1 MRFLHTADWHL
12 GRILHGQRLIEDQA
26 HALEQLAL
34 LIRDSNPDALLI
46 CGDVYDRA
54 VPPPDAVELLDEFL
68 SEMIT
73 DLNLTVIIIA
83 GNHDSPIRMDFGAK
97 VFSRQGLHVFGSVTD
112 EFLPVILHDAH
123 GPVSFFSLPYA
134 EPALV
139 REKLSCEG
147 LIGHES
153 AIKAMLDI
161 RSRTPGERSVL
172 LAHAFISGCEEAE
185 SERPLSI
192 GGADCVNASV
202 FSDFHYV
209 ALGHLHRPQT
219 AGGAQIRYSGSLLK
233 YSFSEAD
240 HKKVVHLVELDRDG
254 KSQVDSIALTVRRD
268 VRRMSGFLT
277 DILQGPANGES
288 RDDYL
293 LVSLLDQTPILDV
306 MGKIREIYPNTLH
319 IERPYLETG
328 GGSGRAPSDH
338 RKLSDADLFAAFYQ
352 EVTGTAL
359 SQQQA
364 HAYGTIVSALR
375 RKDRE
380 TEVL

>member
-1 MRFLHTADWHL
+1 MRFVHTADWHL

-34 LIRDSNPDALLI
+34 LIKDCNPEALLI

-68 SEMIT
+68 SEMIM
-73 DLNLTVIIIA
+73 DLDLAVIVIA

-97 VFSRQGLHVFGSVTD
+97 VFSRQGLHVFGSITD
-112 EFLPVILHDAH
+112 EFLPVVLHDEY
-123 GPVSFFSLPYA
+123 GPVNFFSLPYA

-139 REKLSCEG
+139 REKLACEG
-147 LIGHES
+147 LIGQES
-153 AIKAMLDI
+153 AIKAMLDT
-161 RSRTPGERSVL
+161 RSRTTGDRSVL
-172 LAHAFISGCEEAE
+172 LAHAFVSGCEEAE
-185 SERPLSI
+185 SERPLSV
-192 GGADCVNASV
+192 GGADCVNSSV

-209 ALGHLHRPQT
+209 ALGHLHRPQS
-219 AGGAQIRYSGSLLK
+219 AGGSQIRYSGSLLK

-254 KSQVDSIALTVRRD
+254 KCEVDSIALTVRRD
-268 VRRMSGFLT
+268 VRRISGFLT
-277 DILQGPANGES
+277 DILQGPSDGES

-319 IERPYLETG
+319 VERPYLEAG
-328 GGSGRAPSDH
+328 GGSGRAPSNH
-338 RKLSDADLFAAFYQ
+338 RKLSDAELFAAFYE
-352 EVTGTAL
+352 EVTGNEL
-359 SQQQA
+359 SQEQA
-364 HAYGTIVSALR
+364 HAYDSIVSALR
-375 RKDRE
+375 QQDRE
-380 TEVL
+380 TLIP